1 MCPKILGLNRLDMS
15 SDTLSSLLCK
25 LQECTK
31 AKPGFEGTL
40 LLPSLIIWVVNS
52 IMVYLWK
59 YNMVFVLHK
68 GVCIYQPDT
77 VLSVWKKGAFKKDSL
92 FTLTMSYP
100 ADQSLE
106 LLVGENVM
114 CNQTFFGIFTML
126 LRVVVQ
132 IALLLWSF
140 KMQSNERKGSSVG
153 LQRLL
158 RNVN

>member
-1 MCPKILGLNRLDMS
+1 
-15 SDTLSSLLCK
+15 
-25 LQECTK
+25 
-31 AKPGFEGTL
+31 
-40 LLPSLIIWVVNS
+40 
-52 IMVYLWK
+52 
-59 YNMVFVLHK
+59 
-68 GVCIYQPDT
+68 
-77 VLSVWKKGAFKKDSL
+77 
-92 FTLTMSYP
+92 MSYP

-132 IALLLWSF
+132 IALQLLWSF